1 MIIVPPTA
9 QAGSAGK
16 PGSKFTGDVFPYV
29 TLRADDGVTVN
40 TVNFTPGAHTFWH
53 SHERAQILQVLAGRG
68 RFPADG
74 GPVRVIRAGDTIWA
88 PPGERHWHGA
98 APDSYL
104 THTAISLGTTA
115 WEEQVADS
123 DYPALPLD
131 EEQ

>member
-9 QAGSAGK
+9 QLGTAGK
-16 PGSKFTGDVFPYV
+16 PGSKFTGAVFPYV
-29 TLRADDGVTVN
+29 TLRAPEGVTVN

-53 SHERAQILQVLAGRG
+53 SHERGQIIQVLAGRG
-68 RFPADG
+68 LIRADG

-115 WEEQVADS
+115 WEEELGEDE
-123 DYPALPLD
+123 YPALPLD
-131 EEQ
+131 EEH